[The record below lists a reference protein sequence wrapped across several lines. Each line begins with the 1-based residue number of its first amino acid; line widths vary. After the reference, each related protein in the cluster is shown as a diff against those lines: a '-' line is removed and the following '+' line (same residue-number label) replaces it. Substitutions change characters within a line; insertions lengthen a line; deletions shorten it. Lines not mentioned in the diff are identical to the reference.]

1 MLENIIKLGKQQ
13 KEDPR
18 LKPQRNI
25 CFGSARTAGD
35 GTASAETMLA
45 ADVNLVASGVGKG
58 CTEDNLK
65 EFLIGKGINPVE
77 VEMMTKK
84 EIINDVRTL
93 TFRVA
98 VKPAEYEAALKP
110 EVWPYRVAVR
120 HYRAPRR
127 DNRSGGS
134 WQGQSERSGGQI
146 NTGGEGTGMSA
157 GGGHEASGG
166 GARQKVPGQHL
177 PPGHAGYAGQNQQR
191 MGQHQPG
198 LIEMRNLFSILS
210 ALEGEM
216 PPPSH

>member
-18 LKPQRNI
+18 PKPQKNI
-25 CFGSARTAGD
+25 CFGSAKTTGD
-35 GTASAETMLA
+35 GSAETMLA

-157 GGGHEASGG
+157 GGGHEASVG
-166 GARQKVPGQHL
+166 GARAKVPGQYL
-177 PPGHAGYAGQNQQR
+177 PPGHARHAGQNQQR

-198 LIEMRNLFSILS
+198 QIEMSNLFNLLN
-210 ALEGEM
+210 ALGGEM
-216 PPPSH
+216 PPSH